1 MNCCGSA
8 SDTILP
14 YGIPY
19 LSYSFFQREEA
30 NWFPS
35 SKIPYLRYRMYDRT
49 THARKRLFDVVPN
62 QMWGKDEGRPF
73 SPGLLA
79 VPACGEFQSF
89 DD

>member
-1 MNCCGSA
+1 
-8 SDTILP
+8 
-14 YGIPY
+14 
-19 LSYSFFQREEA
+19 
-30 NWFPS
+30 
-35 SKIPYLRYRMYDRT
+35 MYDRT